1 MVTTGVAVAVP
12 GATRR
17 EIHGFTAGAEKKVL
31 LWLAARMPAWASSD
45 LLTVL
50 GFAGTL
56 GAGLAY
62 WQAENAPLFLHAV
75 NLFLFVNWYGDSLDG
90 TLARYRNAQRPR
102 YGYYV
107 DHIADTF
114 GAAALLAGLAAS
126 GLMSV
131 AIAAGL
137 LLAYYLVSIEMY
149 LATHS
154 LGVLRIGQ
162 AGIGGTELRL
172 ILMALNLM
180 AVAAPS
186 FVVFDRYVRLFD
198 VAGIVAIVGLV
209 GGTLVSAVRNT
220 AALYRLERLD

>member
-1 MVTTGVAVAVP
+1 MTTHAAMLEM
-12 GATRR
+12 TTKR
-17 EIHGFTAGAEKKVL
+17 EIRGLTARAEKKVL
-31 LWLAARMPAWASSD
+31 LWLAARLPGWVTSD
-45 LLTVL
+45 LLTLV
-50 GFAGTL
+50 GFLGTL

-62 WQAENAPLFLHAV
+62 WQAGYEPLFLHAV
-75 NLFLFVNWYGDSLDG
+75 NLCLFVNWYGDSLDG

-114 GAAALLAGLAAS
+114 GVAALLAGLAAS

-131 AIAAGL
+131 AVAGGL
-137 LLAYYLVSIEMY
+137 LVAYYLVSIEMY

-172 ILMALNLM
+172 LLMALNL
-180 AVAAPS
+180 VALYLPRFNALGS
-186 FVVFDRYVRLFD
+186 EMRLFD
-198 VAGIVAIVGLV
+198 AAGVVGIAGLTI
-209 GGTLVSAVRNT
+209 GTVVSAVRNT
-220 AALYRLERLD
+220 IALYRLERL